1 MERKISLYRAG
12 LGIAFIACALLCLD
26 CSDALLEEM
35 KDLAAEA
42 SRPSIL
48 PADGA
53 TITAHETI
61 TLVFKTGMAPSD
73 VSVSGTMGSGSA
85 TWGTT
90 SIANDTLVLNAAN
103 AVSWNAGSSMKLVVT
118 VSEGGESSV
127 YEYGY
132 AVFDGTCVA
141 DPSASPSS
149 ADAGTILHPF
159 RRIQQGIDLAKS
171 LYITSGARTAAEV
184 RVATGTYSAACQV
197 QHLTAPIQAA
207 VYVVDMV
214 AGVSLYG
221 GYPPSDFGA
230 RNIGLYPTILAD
242 SLTTGGAYSLETS
255 DPVRTVNCTDS
266 GVGNTTALDG
276 FTIQLAKGINYHT
289 AVFCYQS
296 SPTLS
301 NLIIAGS
308 TDATS
313 TTAVAMGILLNQS
326 SARIVTCTVS
336 PGYADSTDGNGG
348 IAYGIRCTGSSTPSV
363 LGSTVSGG
371 TAETT
376 CGILLEGGAS
386 AQVTSTAVQGGTW
399 QSLYGK
405 GYCVMIKGSTTPILE
420 GLTLSVIDTDTYG
433 IFCQDAGSQPA
444 SLTDTSFS
452 YNGNWYRKPDAT
464 VITSANAG
472 TVNVVTGQGTDLLFN
487 TTWGNTHL

>member
-1 MERKISLYRAG
+1 MKKNTGLYGASHA
-12 LGIAFIACALLCLD
+12 LALIACALLCLG

-61 TLVFKTGMAPSD
+61 TLVFKKGMVASD
-73 VSVSGTMGSGSA
+73 VAVAGSVGNGAS
-85 TWGTT
+85 TWTTT
-90 SIANDTLVLNAAN
+90 STANDTLVLNAAN
-103 AVSWNAGSSMKLVVT
+103 AVSWNAGSAMKLVVT

-141 DPSASPSS
+141 DPSTSPSS

-184 RVATGTYSAACQV
+184 RVATGTYTAAC
-197 QHLTAPIQAA
+197 AA
-207 VYVVDMV
+207 KNGGAGVFVADMV

-230 RNIGLYPTILAD
+230 RNTGLYPTILAD

-255 DPVRTVNCTDS
+255 DPVRTVNCTDTGIGS
-266 GVGNTTALDG
+266 TTVLDG
-276 FTIQLAKGINYHT
+276 FTIQFSKGIFYHT
-289 AVFCYQS
+289 AVFCYKS

-308 TDATS
+308 TDAGS
-313 TTAVAMGILLNQS
+313 TTPVAMGILLNQS
-326 SARIVTCTVS
+326 SVRIVSCIVS

-348 IAYGIRCTGSSTPSV
+348 WAYGIRCTGSSTPSV

-386 AQVTSTAVQGGTW
+386 AQVTSTTVQGGTW
-399 QSLYGK
+399 QSTSGK
-405 GYCVMIKGSTTPILE
+405 GYCVMINGSTTPILE
-420 GLTLSVIDTDTYG
+420 GLTLSVADNDTYG

-444 SLTDTSFS
+444 SLTDTSFY

-464 VITSANAG
+464 VITSANAE
-472 TVNVVTGQGTDLLFN
+472 TVDVVTGQGTEKLFN
-487 TTWGNTHL
+487 ITWGNTHL